1 MKTFSKFISNLTEKG
16 LSNFELDDLIDRAKK
31 AAEAVVDDD
40 EKTSEE
46 KSRASE
52 ILDWIS
58 DVEETFSDEGKL
70 HPNTVNGLMRIVTG
84 ANSGRY
90 GWTKKGDGKVPSN
103 YSR

>member
-1 MKTFSKFISNLTEKG
+1 MKTFSKFITDLTEKG
-16 LSNFELDDLIDRAKK
+16 MSNSEIEDLIDRAKS
-31 AAEAVVDDD
+31 AAEAVIGDD

-46 KSRASE
+46 KNRAE
-52 ILDWIS
+52 EVLDWIN

-84 ANSGRY
+84 VGSGRY
-90 GWTKKGDGKVPSN
+90 GYTKKPPAKVPGD